1 MKKSVLLKIIVVLC
15 IAISVLL
22 IATACDNTSGNTND
36 NTTTGA
42 DATTA
47 ETTADANSQT
57 TVSEEK
63 TTEETETTAANT
75 TVAYTVTVVDADGAP
90 LAGAT
95 VQLCV
100 GDLCRLPVAT
110 DANGVATIE
119 AEAGEY
125 AVKVTLAGYIG
136 EAQYSFPEGSAELTV
151 TLTANS

>member
-1 MKKSVLLKIIVVLC
+1 MRKSILLKIIVVLC

-22 IATACDNTSGNTND
+22 IATACDNTSGNAND
-36 NTTTGA
+36 DTTTGA
-42 DATTA
+42 GATTA

-57 TVSEEK
+57 TVSEN
-63 TTEETETTAANT
+63 TTKETETTAANT
-75 TVAYTVTVVDADGAP
+75 NVTYTVTVVDADGAP

-125 AVKVTLAGYIG
+125 AVKVTLAGYTG

>member
-15 IAISVLL
+15 IAISMLL
-22 IATACDNTSGNTND
+22 IATACDNTSGNKND
-36 NTTTGA
+36 DTTTGA
-42 DATTA
+42 NVSTA

-57 TVSEEK
+57 TVSEN
-63 TTEETETTAANT
+63 TTKETETTAANT
-75 TVAYTVTVVDADGAP
+75 NVTYTVTVVDADGAP

-125 AVKVTLAGYIG
+125 AVKVTLVGYTG

>member
-1 MKKSVLLKIIVVLC
+1 MKKSVLFRFIVVLC

-36 NTTTGA
+36 DTTTGA
-42 DATTA
+42 DISTA
-47 ETTADANSQT
+47 ETTSDATSQT
-57 TVSEEK
+57 TVSEN
-63 TTEETETTAANT
+63 TTKETETTAANT
-75 TVAYTVTVVDADGAP
+75 TVTYTVTVVDADGAP

-125 AVKVTLAGYIG
+125 AVKVTLAGYTG